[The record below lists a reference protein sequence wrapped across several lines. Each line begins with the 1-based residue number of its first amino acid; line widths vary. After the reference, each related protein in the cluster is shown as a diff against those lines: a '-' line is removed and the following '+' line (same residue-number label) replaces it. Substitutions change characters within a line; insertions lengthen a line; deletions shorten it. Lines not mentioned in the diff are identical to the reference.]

1 MEERIFLVEVV
12 LVVINPLQIVNVP
25 EAIAGTKD
33 FGGNQSFPTK
43 PEPVFSDVDVR
54 RPIFPGGPVDGLA
67 DAPRAHLPSLH
78 IKSNLASK
86 LMPSISVCNLEI
98 HESRLVHRSNFR

>member
-33 FGGNQSFPTK
+33 LGGNQSFPTK

-54 RPIFPGGPVDGLA
+54 SPIFPCGPVDGLA

-86 LMPSISVCNLEI
+86 LMPSISVCNLEL
-98 HESRLVHRSNFR
+98 HE

>member
-1 MEERIFLVEVV
+1 MEERVFLVEVV

-25 EAIAGTKD
+25 ESIAGTKD
-33 FGGNQSFPTK
+33 LGGNQSFPTK

-54 RPIFPGGPVDGLA
+54 SPIFPGGPVDGLA

-78 IKSNLASK
+78 IKSNLKPCFQTNAFHFS
-86 LMPSISVCNLEI
+86 LQ
-98 HESRLVHRSNFR
+98 SRNT

>member
-33 FGGNQSFPTK
+33 LGGNQSFPTK

-54 RPIFPGGPVDGLA
+54 SPIFPGGPVDGLA
-67 DAPRAHLPSLH
+67 DAPRAHL
-78 IKSNLASK
+78 A
-86 LMPSISVCNLEI
+86 VYT
-98 HESRLVHRSNFR
+98 